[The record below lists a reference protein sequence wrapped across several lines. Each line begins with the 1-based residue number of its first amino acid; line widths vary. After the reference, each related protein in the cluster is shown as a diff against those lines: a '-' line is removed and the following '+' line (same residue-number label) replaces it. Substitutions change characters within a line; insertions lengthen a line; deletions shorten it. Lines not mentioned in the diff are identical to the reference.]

1 METRLAYRLRQLTP
15 QQRADL
21 CAHLPISESTFWRVL
36 RDPGS
41 KLTLVEGAKITR
53 FLEELDGCDYDTY
66 HLLNEVNI
74 NA

>member
-21 CAHLPISESTFWRVL
+21 CAYLPTSESTFWRML
-36 RDPGS
+36 RDPGN
-41 KLTLVEGAKITR
+41 KLTLVEGARLTR

-66 HLLNEVNI
+66 HLLKEVDI
-74 NA
+74 TA